1 MLLSKI
7 RQAPPKYLWQE
18 ALVWRKLQAQASLFP
33 SYILS
38 QVWGITVSP
47 PLNFLWFRNC
57 VNKAFWGKKGLLE
70 MFSPEGLGVK
80 HYVVYFCRTSQDFA
94 VV

>member
-47 PLNFLWFRNC
+47 PLNFL
-57 VNKAFWGKKGLLE
+57 
-70 MFSPEGLGVK
+70 
-80 HYVVYFCRTSQDFA
+80 
-94 VV
+94 